1 MVLHGWEHK
10 SSHLFLKSQKWNTQ
24 EQEMKN
30 KNRWGMAFATLLLAG
45 LYFFP
50 IWSIAL
56 EAPQFPEGLG
66 LNIRIDSIEG
76 KEPQDLQNINTLNHY
91 IGMKSINP
99 ESIPELTYIPF
110 IVGFLIVSG
119 FLIALFGNKTWVA
132 GWLVV
137 FILLAVAGLVDFYLW
152 EYDYGHN
159 LDPNAP
165 ITIPG
170 MSYQPP
176 LIGSKQL
183 LNIRAVSLPHI
194 GFYFALASM
203 AVAGWV
209 WWREAR

>member
-1 MVLHGWEHK
+1 
-10 SSHLFLKSQKWNTQ
+10 
-24 EQEMKN
+24 
-30 KNRWGMAFATLLLAG
+30 MAFATLLLAG

-132 GWLVV
+132 GWWYSYCW
-137 FILLAVAGLVDFYLW
+137 LLQDWLIST
-152 EYDYGHN
+152 YGSM
-159 LDPNAP
+159 
-165 ITIPG
+165 ITGTISIP
-170 MSYQPP
+170 M
-176 LIGSKQL
+176 L
-183 LNIRAVSLPHI
+183 LSRSRA
-194 GFYFALASM
+194 
-203 AVAGWV
+203 
-209 WWREAR
+209 